1 MNKTTNKYR
10 GVVLTWTILTTTF
23 FWTSTMRIIYKPIIS
38 DWSIFGLGG
47 QGFKGDFWL
56 LPLIVILSLFMFY
69 LEGRGKFRLVFH
81 SFLICWHLLISSVIL
96 YGSFQPDATISFGTW
111 GIQMEFY
118 WLALPFILGLV
129 LAVAMVIDEQRN
141 KSLIPEYDWKEINLK
156 TLIIA
161 LAIIP
166 FSFLFF
172 SIGTGFN
179 WLVKIAVAS
188 TIFQWILLAESLGRP
203 EAKRTKQ

>member
-1 MNKTTNKYR
+1 MEKSSKKLR

-23 FWTSTMRIIYKPIIS
+23 FWTSTMRVIYKPEIS

-56 LPLIVILSLFMFY
+56 LPLIVVLSLFMFY
-69 LEGRGKFRLVFH
+69 LEGRGKHRLVFH
-81 SFLICWHLLISSVIL
+81 IFLISWHLLISSVII
-96 YGSFQPDATISFGTW
+96 YGSFQPDARISFGTW
-111 GIQMEFY
+111 GVELDFY
-118 WLALPFILGLV
+118 WLIPPFLLGLI
-129 LAVAMVIDEQRN
+129 LAIAMVIDEQ
-141 KSLIPEYDWKEINLK
+141 KSKRLIPEYNWNQINLK
-156 TLIIA
+156 TLYIA

-166 FSFLFF
+166 FSLLLF

-203 EAKRTKQ
+203 EAKRTK